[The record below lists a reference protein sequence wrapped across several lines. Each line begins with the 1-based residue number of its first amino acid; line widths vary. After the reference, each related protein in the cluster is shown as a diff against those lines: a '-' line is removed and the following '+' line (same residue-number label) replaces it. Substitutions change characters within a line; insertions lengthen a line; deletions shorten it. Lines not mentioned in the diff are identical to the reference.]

1 MAYIITK
8 TDGSE
13 LISVEDGSIDNTT
26 SLTLIGRNYFSY
38 GEAQNENF
46 VKLLEN
52 FADTSPPATPLAGQL
67 WFDKSP
73 GVNKIKVF
81 TGAAFKDIG
90 SATVSPSQPALW
102 SEGDFWLNSGTGQL
116 YVKSKGTSATAS
128 AVLIGPFAD
137 PGLGKNG
144 LEHTTLLDSS
154 LAEHQIV
161 KYFAGNDLLMVISR
175 DTFTPSP
182 ALTNFPLL
190 TKGVNVGSTS
200 VLNVSSND
208 GIYWGYASQGNLKAL
223 SNIITIANRY
233 VGGQIQFEVRDS
245 GGSPSIPLTIDG
257 ATGFIGIQTVSPSA
271 VLDVAGLIQTNT
283 GLTITGGALTNN
295 GTTKLN
301 SSEDLANGAA
311 VSLEVTTTYFSTG
324 GSETATLA
332 AGTSGLIKTFMMLAD
347 GGDMVITV
355 TNPAWG
361 GSGTMTFGDVGDG
374 CTLQYIAD
382 KWFCIGNNGVV
393 FA

>member
-8 TDGSE
+8 TDGTE
-13 LISVEDGSIDNTT
+13 LITVEDGSIDNTT

-38 GEAQNENF
+38 GEVQNENF

-52 FADTSPPATPLAGQL
+52 FANTSPPATPLAGQL
-67 WFDKSP
+67 WFDKTP
-73 GVNKIKVF
+73 GVDKIKVF
-81 TGAAFKDIG
+81 TGASFRDIG
-90 SATVSPSQPALW
+90 SATVSASEPLIW

-116 YVKSKGTSATAS
+116 YVKSKGTAATAT
-128 AVLIGPFAD
+128 ARLIGPVAD
-137 PGLGKNG
+137 PGFGKNG

-154 LAEHQIV
+154 VVEHQIV
-161 KYFAGNDLLMVISR
+161 KFHAGNDLLMVVSR
-175 DTFTPSP
+175 DTFIPSP

-190 TKGVNVGSTS
+190 TKGVNVGATS

-223 SNIITIANRY
+223 SNIITISNRY
-233 VGGQIQFEVRDS
+233 VSGQIQFEARDV
-245 GGSPSIPLTIDG
+245 GGSPSVPLTIDG
-257 ATGFIGIQTVSPSA
+257 NTGNVGIQTTSPTA
-271 VLDVAGLIQTNT
+271 ALDVAGLIQTNT
-283 GLTITGGALTNN
+283 GLIVTGGTLTNN
-295 GTTKLN
+295 GELVLN

-311 VSLEVTTTYFSTG
+311 VSLDVTATYFSTG

-347 GGDMVITV
+347 GGNMVITV

-361 GSGTMTFGDVGDG
+361 GAGTMTFGDVGDG
-374 CTLQYIAD
+374 CVLQYIAN